1 MARLNTNPNDQ
12 QNQPDQQ
19 LMRGSQPQ
27 QRSLSRPG
35 NYGTFGITP
44 GDFFRMGPLS
54 LMRHMNEEMA
64 RFFGDVP
71 GNGGQSSQMTWMP
84 AIDVQQRDGRMV
96 VSAELPGM
104 QPGDVNIE
112 VADDALVIQGERRD
126 DRDQD
131 RGGFHVTE
139 RRYGRFYRAVP
150 LPEGA
155 KTDAVSARFN
165 NGILEIDV
173 PVDQQRQSSRRQ
185 IPIQS
190 GSTQNPGVSSS
201 QSPPNRVS

>member
-19 LMRGSQPQ
+19 MLRGAQAQ

-35 NYGTFGITP
+35 NYGAFGITP

-54 LMRHMNEEMA
+54 LMRHMNDEMT
-64 RFFGDVP
+64 RFFGDTP
-71 GNGGQSSQMTWMP
+71 GNSQSSQMTWMP
-84 AIDVQQRDGRMV
+84 AIDVQQRDGRLV

-112 VADDALVIQGERRD
+112 VTDDALVIQGERRD

-165 NGILEIDV
+165 NGILEIDI

-190 GSTQNPGVSSS
+190 GSTQHPGVSSS
-201 QSPPNRVS
+201 QPPTSRIS

>member
-1 MARLNTNPNDQ
+1 
-12 QNQPDQQ
+12 
-19 LMRGSQPQ
+19 MRGSQPQ